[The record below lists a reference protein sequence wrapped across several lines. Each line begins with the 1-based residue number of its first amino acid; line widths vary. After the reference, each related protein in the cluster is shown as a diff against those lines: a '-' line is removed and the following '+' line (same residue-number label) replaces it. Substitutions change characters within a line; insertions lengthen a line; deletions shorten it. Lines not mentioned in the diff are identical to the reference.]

1 MDHQCEDRRP
11 ENYHHVL
18 GNSNALT
25 VHPLVNLPKTWI
37 EFKNENVKILGNK
50 IEFVINLKKHLL
62 GELSSVVSCGRLLCP
77 SCHLY
82 LNVWWTIFC
91 NNVFLISVL
100 LHVLS
105 WVPNN
110 IQTFFLSYLK
120 IITCSS
126 LSFLCLFVSLI
137 FQIVFLFIHTR

>member
-1 MDHQCEDRRP
+1 MDHQYEDRRP

-25 VHPLVNLPKTWI
+25 VNPLVNFPKTWI
-37 EFKNENVKILGNK
+37 EFKNENVKILRNK